1 MKLDL
6 APRLTHRARHRVTAL
21 VAATALISLAA
32 CSSGGSGDDDA
43 GENDAASM
51 SDYAA
56 DTTFKATE
64 PVTFS
69 MLWTDWPETPIT
81 DSWEIFDEIEE
92 RTNVSLDLTN
102 IPFSDA
108 VEKRSLLISSGD
120 APDIIPL
127 IYTGDEQQFAA
138 SGAVLPL
145 SDYEKYMPNF
155 RKYVEEWDLGDMV
168 DNLRQADGKYYMTP
182 GLQEVSVPTFTVLIR
197 KDIFDEVG
205 APIPETW
212 DELRDGLVKIKAKY
226 PDSTPLADGFE
237 GASMLNYAA
246 HAFGTVAGWGFGNGT
261 FWDEDKGEF
270 VYAATNDGYKD
281 MVEYFHGL
289 VEDGLLDTESFTA
302 ANDGSGTVTEKFAA
316 GQVFAASGANGTV
329 NDFSTALDATV
340 GKGNYEVVQIAPP
353 GGEAGQVVEPRNF
366 WNGFMLTAEA
376 KNHPNFI
383 AMLQFLDWLYYSP
396 EARDLL
402 RWGVEGETY
411 TKADG
416 KYTLNPEFS
425 PGRVQHQP
433 GRTDGHP
440 QGPRLL
446 ERRARR
452 LDRVARAEGVVQ
464 RAPVRRVHR
473 LGPVHAHAARPVPA
487 CASGRG
493 RARAGLAPRDTAQGH
508 RRHQHAAVHPRRAPA
523 QRVGR
528 LRRRARVA
536 EPAGLPGPDQRR
548 SRALRRGQRLT
559 GPSPRSGG
567 AATPPPHRRSW
578 KV

>member
-6 APRLTHRARHRVTAL
+6 AARLTHRARQRAAAL

-43 GENDAASM
+43 SKNDAASM
-51 SDYAA
+51 SSFAA

-81 DSWEIFDEIEE
+81 DSWEIFDEIAE

-145 SDYEKYMPNF
+145 SDYEEHMPNF

-212 DELRDGLVKIKAKY
+212 DELRDALVKIKAKY
-226 PDSTPLADGFE
+226 PESTPLADGFE

-261 FWDEDKGEF
+261 FYDEDSGEF
-270 VYAATNDGYKD
+270 IYAGTSDGYKD

-302 ANDGSGTVTEKFAA
+302 ANDGEGTVTEKFAA

-411 TKADG
+411 TKSDDG
-416 KYTLNPEFS
+416 KYTLDPEFS
-425 PGRVQHQP
+425 LDAFSINPDAE
-433 GRTDGHP
+433 TDI
-440 QGPRLL
+440 LK
-446 ERRARR
+446 
-452 LDRVARAEGVVQ
+452 D
-464 RAPVRRVHR
+464 
-473 LGPVHAHAARPVPA
+473 LGYSNDVL
-487 CASGRG
+487 
-493 RARAGLAPRDTAQGH
+493 AGST
-508 RRHQHAAVHPRRAPA
+508 
-523 QRVGR
+523 
-528 LRRRARVA
+528 
-536 EPAGLPGPDQRR
+536 E
-548 SRALRRGQRLT
+548 SRALKESYNAPQYVEYIDSVLSTRT
-559 GPSPRSGG
+559 PRDPFPPAPLDEAELEQASLL
-567 AATPPPHRRSW
+567 ATPLKDTVDTNTLRFILGERPLSEWDAYVGELESQNLQGYLDLINGARERYAEDNG
-578 KV
+578 

>member
-6 APRLTHRARHRVTAL
+6 TARLTHRAGRRLTAL
-21 VAATALISLAA
+21 AAATALVGLAA
-32 CSSGGSGDDDA
+32 CSSGGSDDGDA
-43 GENDAASM
+43 GENDAAAM
-51 SDYAA
+51 ADYAA

-81 DSWEIFDEIEE
+81 DSWEVFDEIEE

-145 SDYEKYMPNF
+145 SDYEEHMPNF

-182 GLQEVSVPTFTVLIR
+182 GLQEVSVPTFTLLIR

-205 APIPETW
+205 AKVPETW
-212 DELRDGLVKIKAKY
+212 DELRDGLEKIKAAY

-261 FWDEDKGEF
+261 FYDEDSGEF
-270 VYAATNDGYKD
+270 VYAATSDGYKD

-366 WNGFMLTAEA
+366 WNGFMLTSEA

-411 TKADG
+411 TKTDG

-425 PGRVQHQP
+425 LDAFSINPDAQ
-433 GRTDGHP
+433 TDI
-440 QGPRLL
+440 LK
-446 ERRARR
+446 
-452 LDRVARAEGVVQ
+452 D
-464 RAPVRRVHR
+464 
-473 LGPVHAHAARPVPA
+473 LGYSNDVL
-487 CASGRG
+487 
-493 RARAGLAPRDTAQGH
+493 AGST
-508 RRHQHAAVHPRRAPA
+508 
-523 QRVGR
+523 
-528 LRRRARVA
+528 
-536 EPAGLPGPDQRR
+536 E
-548 SRALRRGQRLT
+548 SRALKESYNAPQYVEYIDSVLSTRT
-559 GPSPRSGG
+559 PRDPFPPAPLDETELEQASLL
-567 AATPPPHRRSW
+567 ATPLKDTVDTNTLRFILGERPLSEWDAYVGELESQNLQGYLDLINGARERYADENG
-578 KV
+578 

>member
-1 MKLDL
+1 MKRDL
-6 APRLTHRARHRVTAL
+6 APRPTHRAGRRATAL
-21 VAATALISLAA
+21 VAAAALLGLAA
-32 CSSGGSGDDDA
+32 CSSGGSGDDDSGA
-43 GENDAASM
+43 DNDAAAM
-51 SDYAA
+51 TDFAA
-56 DTTFKATE
+56 DTTFRATE

-81 DSWEIFDEIEE
+81 DSWEIFDEIEK

-120 APDIIPL
+120 APDVIPL

-145 SDYEKYMPNF
+145 SDYEEHMPNF

-182 GLQEVSVPTFTVLIR
+182 GLQEVSVPTFTLLIR

-205 APIPETW
+205 AKVPETW

-411 TKADG
+411 TKTDG
-416 KYTLNPEFS
+416 KYTLNPAFS
-425 PGRVQHQP
+425 LDAFSINPDAE
-433 GRTDGHP
+433 TDI
-440 QGPRLL
+440 LK
-446 ERRARR
+446 
-452 LDRVARAEGVVQ
+452 D
-464 RAPVRRVHR
+464 
-473 LGPVHAHAARPVPA
+473 LGYSNDVL
-487 CASGRG
+487 
-493 RARAGLAPRDTAQGH
+493 AGST
-508 RRHQHAAVHPRRAPA
+508 
-523 QRVGR
+523 
-528 LRRRARVA
+528 
-536 EPAGLPGPDQRR
+536 E
-548 SRALRRGQRLT
+548 SRALKESYNAPQYVEYIDSVLSTRT
-559 GPSPRSGG
+559 PRDPFPPAPLDEAELEQASLL
-567 AATPPPHRRSW
+567 ATPLKDTVDTNTLRFILGERPLSEWDAYVGELESQNLQGYLDLINGAHERYAADNG
-578 KV
+578 

>member
-1 MKLDL
+1 
-6 APRLTHRARHRVTAL
+6 
-21 VAATALISLAA
+21 
-32 CSSGGSGDDDA
+32 
-43 GENDAASM
+43 
-51 SDYAA
+51 
-56 DTTFKATE
+56 
-64 PVTFS
+64 
-69 MLWTDWPETPIT
+69 
-81 DSWEIFDEIEE
+81 
-92 RTNVSLDLTN
+92 
-102 IPFSDA
+102 
-108 VEKRSLLISSGD
+108 
-120 APDIIPL
+120 
-127 IYTGDEQQFAA
+127 
-138 SGAVLPL
+138 
-145 SDYEKYMPNF
+145 MPNF

-205 APIPETW
+205 AKVPETW

-261 FWDEDKGEF
+261 FYDEDSGEF

-416 KYTLNPEFS
+416 TYTLNPAFS
-425 PGRVQHQP
+425 LDAFSINPDAP
-433 GRTDGHP
+433 TDI
-440 QGPRLL
+440 LK
-446 ERRARR
+446 
-452 LDRVARAEGVVQ
+452 D
-464 RAPVRRVHR
+464 
-473 LGPVHAHAARPVPA
+473 LGYSNDVL
-487 CASGRG
+487 
-493 RARAGLAPRDTAQGH
+493 AGST
-508 RRHQHAAVHPRRAPA
+508 
-523 QRVGR
+523 
-528 LRRRARVA
+528 
-536 EPAGLPGPDQRR
+536 E
-548 SRALRRGQRLT
+548 SRALKESYNAPQYVEYIDSVLSTRT
-559 GPSPRSGG
+559 PRDPFPPAPLDEAELEQASLL
-567 AATPPPHRRSW
+567 ATPLKDTVDTNTLRFILGERPLSEWDAYVGELESQNLQGYLDLINGAHERYAEDNG
-578 KV
+578 